1 MCHAGNIALILSV
14 EVQLHL
20 HSPHIWTLDQQSV
33 TFKLKKDINKNSPL
47 FILKKKKKKIV
58 LFQREGGKSWYT
70 SLVLIVFVLSF

>member
-47 FILKKKKKKIV
+47 FIKKKKKNHIISK
-58 LFQREGGKSWYT
+58 RRGKKAGIQ
-70 SLVLIVFVLSF
+70 V

>member
-47 FILKKKKKKIV
+47 FIFKKKIV
-58 LFQREGGKSWYT
+58 LFQKEGGKKAGIQ
-70 SLVLIVFVLSF
+70 V

>member
-33 TFKLKKDINKNSPL
+33 TFKFKKRHKQKLTIVY
-47 FILKKKKKKIV
+47 LKKKKNRIISKRRGKKAGIQV
-58 LFQREGGKSWYT
+58 
-70 SLVLIVFVLSF
+70 

>member
-33 TFKLKKDINKNSPL
+33 TFKFKKRHKQKLTIVY
-47 FILKKKKKKIV
+47 LKKKKKNRIISK
-58 LFQREGGKSWYT
+58 RRGKKAGIQ
-70 SLVLIVFVLSF
+70 V

>member
-33 TFKLKKDINKNSPL
+33 TFKFKKRHKQKLTIVY
-47 FILKKKKKKIV
+47 LKKKNRIISK
-58 LFQREGGKSWYT
+58 RRGEKSWYT

>member
-33 TFKLKKDINKNSPL
+33 TFKLKKRHKQKLTIVY
-47 FILKKKKKKIV
+47 LKKKNRIISKRRGKKAGIQV
-58 LFQREGGKSWYT
+58 
-70 SLVLIVFVLSF
+70 

>member
-33 TFKLKKDINKNSPL
+33 TFKFKKRHKQKLTIVY
-47 FILKKKKKKIV
+47 LKKKKNRIISKRREKKLV
-58 LFQREGGKSWYT
+58 YKS
-70 SLVLIVFVLSF
+70 SFNSICS

>member
-33 TFKLKKDINKNSPL
+33 TVKFKKRHKQKLTIVY
-47 FILKKKKKKIV
+47 LKKKKKKSYY
-58 LFQREGGKSWYT
+58 FKEKGKKSWYT

>member
-33 TFKLKKDINKNSPL
+33 TFKFKKRHKQKLTIVYL
-47 FILKKKKKKIV
+47 KKKKKIV
-58 LFQREGGKSWYT
+58 LFQREGEKKLVYKS
-70 SLVLIVFVLSF
+70 SFNSICS